1 MSLPDQSVTWM
12 PCLYYFARFFS
23 PIFLWFRNED
33 RKRDSIRPWRNICQ
47 LCISRIE
54 TWTTTGKMGR
64 NLTYGKLWIGEER
77 WKLST
82 LFSLWP
88 TFFVTFCLFP
98 GSGALQNGE
107 QGVAIVHL
115 GNLFSANI
123 SGSRSESCIS
133 GEANY
138 RLPSI
143 VCIHVFLRVFLT
155 CLWPIGDYLQ
165 SFRFIRFW
173 FRSGY
178 WTVFGYWFGTGVA
191 WQVVFLGFHLF
202 ALVFFSMFVGLGFN

>member
-115 GNLFSANI
+115 GNLLMRIFQAA
-123 SGSRSESCIS
+123 
-133 GEANY
+133 EAN
-138 RLPSI
+138 RVFQERQII
-143 VCIHVFLRVFLT
+143 VCQAS
-155 CLWPIGDYLQ
+155 C
-165 SFRFIRFW
+165 
-173 FRSGY
+173 
-178 WTVFGYWFGTGVA
+178 A
-191 WQVVFLGFHLF
+191 
-202 ALVFFSMFVGLGFN
+202 SMFFFVFSSHACGQLVIIYSLSGLSGFDSAVDIEPCLDIGLVRGWRGK